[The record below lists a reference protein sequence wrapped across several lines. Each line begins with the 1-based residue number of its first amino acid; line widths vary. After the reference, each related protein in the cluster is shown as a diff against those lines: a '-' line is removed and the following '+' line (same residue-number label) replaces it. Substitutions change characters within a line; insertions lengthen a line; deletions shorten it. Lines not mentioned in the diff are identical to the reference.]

1 MAEEKEKKGFFKRL
15 KDGLTKTRNN
25 IAESFASVFGAS
37 KIDDD
42 FYEEL
47 EETFIMADMGY
58 ETTEK
63 VIENLK
69 ERVKE
74 AKIKDQIGRAHV

>member
-37 KIDDD
+37 DRKS
-42 FYEEL
+42 
-47 EETFIMADMGY
+47 
-58 ETTEK
+58 
-63 VIENLK
+63 V
-69 ERVKE
+69 V
-74 AKIKDQIGRAHV
+74 